1 MFRMFVRHSVS
12 DYAAWRKVY
21 DAFHEIRKQAG
32 VISEAVYQLA
42 DNPNDITL
50 ILDFET
56 LDAARAFPDNPE
68 LKAAYDEAGSIGAPD
83 GWVTRQ
89 T

>member
-21 DAFHEIRKQAG
+21 DAFHETRKQAG
-32 VISEAVYQLA
+32 VIGEAVYQSA
-42 DNPNDITL
+42 DDPNDITL
-50 ILDFET
+50 TLDFET
-56 LDAARAFPDNPE
+56 LDAAHAFPENTK
-68 LKAAYDEAGSIGAPD
+68 LKDAYKEAGSVGIPD

-89 T
+89 M